1 MRLSQFSC
9 ASACVFPFIVFGWR
23 KQRKWRRAWVW
34 VLLLWSANVPRGEY
48 GCGSC
53 LLGEA
58 RLVGRLFWGWSF
70 FTFHRWTLAINLSDK
85 GIVWFNSY
93 SQIIGSIH
101 FPGIDYLFT
110 FISNWYIEL
119 QGSWTLGDSSSV
131 KGGDLCK
138 QRTCKQSR
146 QWSHWNW

>member
-1 MRLSQFSC
+1 M
-9 ASACVFPFIVFGWR
+9 CVPLHC
-23 KQRKWRRAWVW
+23 VW
-34 VLLLWSANVPRGEY
+34 VEETEEVTESLGVGAAFVVSKCTRGEY

-110 FISNWYIEL
+110 FISN
-119 QGSWTLGDSSSV
+119 
-131 KGGDLCK
+131 
-138 QRTCKQSR
+138 
-146 QWSHWNW
+146 